1 MFPIKSNQQREAV
14 IQFLQQQKV
23 LWKAGLPRFFKRKNS
38 CRYLCTAIIKRANRE
53 QQAQIVE
60 DFFRL
65 RQNMPI
71 NDHASTAT
79 RADLPLF
86 GDFVQTVSSLSRAQL
101 MTPI

>member
-1 MFPIKSNQQREAV
+1 
-14 IQFLQQQKV
+14 
-23 LWKAGLPRFFKRKNS
+23 
-38 CRYLCTAIIKRANRE
+38 
-53 QQAQIVE
+53 
-60 DFFRL
+60 
-65 RQNMPI
+65 MPI